1 MNATQVVPL
10 VEYFD
15 ALLRSYADWNFLVM
29 CLLQVQMAMFLYSTY
44 MLYTKVEELEETL
57 DVLLRKEEKKGKK
70 VANPQV

>member
-1 MNATQVVPL
+1 MNATQVVAV

-15 ALLRSYADWNFLVM
+15 ALLRSYADLNFLVM